1 MLLPQSGISMTANS
15 GGRFNHPGPMWSR
28 TFFLPLCE
36 LIKRLH
42 GLTLGR
48 TEAFQL
54 ADSD

>member
-1 MLLPQSGISMTANS
+1 
-15 GGRFNHPGPMWSR
+15 MWSR
-28 TFFLPLCE
+28 TFFLPLCD